1 MKHINSKAPHK
12 NTYACIVLYITYYY
26 TYNVF
31 LFEKGSNSNYNLF
44 ILNENMQQRVGS
56 TFAHCDYNLQE

>member
-1 MKHINSKAPHK
+1 MYCILP
-12 NTYACIVLYITYYY
+12 TTIVLS

-31 LFEKGSNSNYNLF
+31 LIEKGSNSNYNLF

>member
-1 MKHINSKAPHK
+1 MH
-12 NTYACIVLYITYYY
+12 VLYITYYY
-26 TYNVF
+26 CTYKDF